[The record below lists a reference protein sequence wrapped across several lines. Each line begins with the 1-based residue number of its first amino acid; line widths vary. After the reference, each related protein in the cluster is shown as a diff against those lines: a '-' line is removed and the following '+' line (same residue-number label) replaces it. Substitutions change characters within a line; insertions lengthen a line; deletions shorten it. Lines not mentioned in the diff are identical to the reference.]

1 MSEMRRYRK
10 EGDSMS
16 DLKPCP
22 FCGNRNVNLQIVRE
36 KLDYSDIDGAYIECP
51 ICGIESRIF
60 EDPDEAVEFWNRRSD
75 AED

>member
-1 MSEMRRYRK
+1 
-10 EGDSMS
+10 MS
-16 DLKPCP
+16 DLKTCP

-60 EDPDEAVEFWNRRSD
+60 EDPDEAVKFWNRRSD